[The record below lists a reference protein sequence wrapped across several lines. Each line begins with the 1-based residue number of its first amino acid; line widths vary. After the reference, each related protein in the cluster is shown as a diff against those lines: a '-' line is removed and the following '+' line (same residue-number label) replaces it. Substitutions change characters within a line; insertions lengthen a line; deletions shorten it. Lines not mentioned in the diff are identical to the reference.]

1 MPVNHP
7 QRGFPPNE
15 VGATSMMASKNHDYL
30 SCRGMGILP
39 VLSTFGSGPGKYH
52 GHVVVARACCC
63 GTGMLL
69 WHGHLARDN
78 YFRAGCAKQ
87 AQRGGKS
94 GQALWWCVTGLLATK
109 LNMMA
114 RRAPNTPY
122 FLTLRYLILNG
133 MAFRPR
139 YANAN

>member
-1 MPVNHP
+1 MEWASCPFFRLLVADPVS
-7 QRGFPPNE
+7 
-15 VGATSMMASKNHDYL
+15 TM
-30 SCRGMGILP
+30 GML
-39 VLSTFGSGPGKYH
+39 LWH

-139 YANAN
+139 YANANC